1 MYDDDVGDPNDSVDF
16 VKDID
21 DHFPQEG
28 DDDLEG
34 MLMMRSKKNDVDFN
48 IIQLMRMTSL
58 MPIALQIIRIMT
70 MLKTMLRSP
79 ITSIIASSFD
89 R

>member
-21 DHFPQEG
+21 DHVAQEC
-28 DDDLEG
+28 DDDLEE
-34 MLMMRSKKNDVDFN
+34 MLVIRTKKNDVDFN

-58 MPIALQIIRIMT
+58 ILMALQIIRIMT
-70 MLKTMLRSP
+70 R
-79 ITSIIASSFD
+79 
-89 R
+89 

>member
-21 DHFPQEG
+21 DHFAQEG

-58 MPIALQIIRIMT
+58 ILMALQIIRIMT
-70 MLKTMLRSP
+70 R
-79 ITSIIASSFD
+79 
-89 R
+89 